1 MQQFIHTKKELNFM
15 GLGYQN
21 FKFDTVSYSIL
32 VGSSQEVPLTF
43 GLKHF
48 VRLTVEWAMNL
59 GRGFSHLGQTLVQ
72 PVGRAE
78 NQ

>member
-1 MQQFIHTKKELNFM
+1 M

-59 GRGFSHLGQTLVQ
+59 GRGFSHLGQTLGQ
-72 PVGRAE
+72 PVGRAA